1 MKKYI
6 VTAFAI
12 ICAFMLLAGCTS
24 EPVEEEYT
32 LTAKEQKLVDFAYAN
47 RSVWESS
54 KTGKIRYVRKN
65 GYDFLLVSNSKGQV
79 PGLDGEP
86 TTVWMET
93 KYTLNIKTGKVY
105 EAHLDEYGSG
115 DTGLVRGSVSYS
127 SSSGETAKRQA
138 LGKAISGKSGVIN
151 PAPNR

>member
-6 VTAFAI
+6 VTALAI

-24 EPVEEEYT
+24 EPSEEEYT
-32 LTAKEQKLVDFAYAN
+32 LTAEEQELVDFAYAN

-54 KTGKIRYVRKN
+54 KTGKIRYVSKN
-65 GYDFLLVSNSKGQV
+65 GYDFLLVSNSKGEV
-79 PGLDGEP
+79 AGLDGNP

-93 KYTLNIKTGKVY
+93 KYTLNIKSGKVY

-115 DTGLVRGSVSYS
+115 DAGLVYGSVSYNPS
-127 SSSGETAKRQA
+127 DDETAKREA
-138 LGKAISGKSGVIN
+138 LGRAISGKSGVIN
-151 PAPNR
+151 PAAR